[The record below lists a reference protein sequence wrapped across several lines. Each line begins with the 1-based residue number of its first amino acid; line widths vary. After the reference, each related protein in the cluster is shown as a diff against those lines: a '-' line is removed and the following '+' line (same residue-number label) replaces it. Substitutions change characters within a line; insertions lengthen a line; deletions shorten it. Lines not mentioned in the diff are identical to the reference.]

1 MATVQDYLNMAV
13 SMSIGNKSGTD
24 NFIKV
29 PDDFRKFTDLK
40 VKNFSVETGSLQAGN
55 TGGTI
60 SRQYTSQGFCL
71 VFFSHPVNIRKL
83 SNVDITDATNFLS
96 FVGFGRNVEGTAVFG
111 SPIVQYDND
120 LRLPDFDSTS
130 GSGDRK
136 DVTWVAFHVELDDA

>member
-1 MATVQDYLNMAV
+1 
-13 SMSIGNKSGTD
+13 
-24 NFIKV
+24 
-29 PDDFRKFTDLK
+29 
-40 VKNFSVETGSLQAGN
+40 
-55 TGGTI
+55 I